1 MDMEIFTVKSEEEVF
16 QYIYIEMVFFF
27 QERQKQPFP
36 PSQALS
42 LIHQSVSLQPHDLT
56 IVVFGFPEV

>member
-1 MDMEIFTVKSEEEVF
+1 MEIFTVKSEEEVF
-16 QYIYIEMVFFF
+16 QYIYTEMVFFF
-27 QERQKQPFP
+27 QERQKQPFA

-42 LIHQSVSLQPHDLT
+42 LVQHAVSLQPSDLT